1 MESVMTIKACLIQN
15 RNLAPLS
22 QVNPIVR
29 QLSKYIQSLRVFPC
43 PLEQLSTDTKLGHQ
57 TNSKLDPQWKTT
69 LITTILTITEAAQL
83 CQLDN
88 HPKVWGLK
96 E

>member
-1 MESVMTIKACLIQN
+1 MTGITLCIAVRSQNLSQVQLRFERSNPYPMESVMTIKACLIQN

-57 TNSKLDPQWKTT
+57 TNSKLDPQ
-69 LITTILTITEAAQL
+69 
-83 CQLDN
+83 
-88 HPKVWGLK
+88 
-96 E
+96 